1 VELISHPALAEL
13 HPTYG
18 HPESTERLEALLL
31 AFPEAREARPATE
44 DDVQRCHS
52 LRVLELL
59 RSLDR
64 PAYIE
69 PNTVASQTSA
79 EAALLAAGCAI
90 EAARTEGFALVRP
103 PGHHATPVAS
113 FGFCLLNNIAI
124 AARAVQAA
132 GEARRIAIVDFDV
145 HHGNGTQDIFWDDD
159 SVFYASLHQQHIFPG
174 SGGPNEQ
181 AATTVNVPL
190 PAGGGDAEWLA
201 AFDELI
207 APRVREFDPEL
218 VLVSAGFDA
227 HEDEDLYLVD
237 MRVTDDGFRELAR
250 RRRGLAP
257 RVAAVLEGGYNV
269 EALPRLVS
277 AALDGFSRK

>member
-1 VELISHPALAEL
+1 VELVSHPALAEL
-13 HPTYG
+13 HPTFG
-18 HPESTERLEALLL
+18 HPESTERLAVLLQ
-31 AFPEAREARPATE
+31 AFPGYREAGAASV

-52 LRVLELL
+52 ARVLELL
-59 RSLDR
+59 RALDR
-64 PAYIE
+64 PVYIE
-69 PNTVASQTSA
+69 PNTVASQTSY

-90 EAARTEGFALVRP
+90 EAARSGAFALVRP

-113 FGFCLLNNIAI
+113 FGFCLLNNVAI
-124 AARAVQAA
+124 AARALQAA
-132 GEARRIAIVDFDV
+132 DEARRIAIVDFDV

-159 SVFYASLHQQHIFPG
+159 TVFYASLHQERIFPG
-174 SGGPNEQ
+174 SGGPHEQ

-190 PAGGGDAEWLA
+190 RAGCGDAEWLA
-201 AFDELI
+201 AFDERI
-207 APRVREFDPEL
+207 APKIREFDPEV

-250 RRRGLAP
+250 RCRALAP

-269 EALPRLVS
+269 EALPRLV
-277 AALDGFSRK
+277 AATLEGFA